1 VHVAIVLIFLGFA
14 GEGFKQKETALLTPG
29 QQVTVSD
36 FTVRLDAIRIT
47 ENERMQAVTG
57 HVTVLRNG
65 AELTK
70 MYPARWYFRK
80 HEDQPTTEV
89 AIRRSFAGDLYVVMP
104 SITPEEQKA
113 SIEVVVTPLVNWVWF
128 GFGLLALG
136 TFIALLPETAF
147 TFALAHAPAGAAT
160 TTMLLLAFALAP
172 VAALAQT
179 TGEVVKRAPLERE
192 LENEIMCTCGGCRLS
207 AGNCGMTMCHGKE
220 AQLAKLKKYVEEGK
234 SRDEVLA
241 AFVADFGSEDILMR
255 PRNRGFN
262 RLAWMLPYMLAGA
275 GLVMIVFNARRW
287 SNKPAAASLGAGGT
301 DDTALDARLDDELR
315 NLD

>member
-1 VHVAIVLIFLGFA
+1 M
-14 GEGFKQKETALLTPG
+14 
-29 QQVTVSD
+29 TVSD
-36 FTVRLDAIRIT
+36 FTVRLDAIRVT
-47 ENERMQAVTG
+47 DNERMQAVTG
-57 HVTVLRNG
+57 HITVFRNG

-104 SITPEEQKA
+104 SITVEEQKA

-136 TFIALLPETAF
+136 TFIALLPETVYAF
-147 TFALAHAPAGAAT
+147 AGAHVPASAAT
-160 TTMLLLAFALAP
+160 TAMLLIAFAAAP
-172 VAALAQT
+172 VTALAQT
-179 TGEVVKRAPLERE
+179 TGEIVKRSALERE
-192 LENEIMCTCGGCRLS
+192 LENEVMCTCGGCRLS

-220 AQLAKLKKYVEEGK
+220 AQLAKLKKYVDEGK

-275 GLVMIVFNARRW
+275 GLVMIVINARRW
-287 SNKPAAASLGAGGT
+287 SQKPAAALAGAAGV